1 MALTWAEH
9 LSVGNAVIDSD
20 HRNLM
25 VVVNS
30 VESAIGTRNRA
41 ALTKSFELLDTY
53 MDLHFRNEEK
63 IAEAIKFP
71 FAQSR
76 FEHRQLMHEMRYMKE
91 KLESDFSHWPDRL
104 LDQYSR
110 FLDGWMT
117 DHIIKTDMKMKPA
130 LQAYPYAFCPD
141 SQNPVK
147 SVDE

>member
-1 MALTWAEH
+1 MALIWAEH

-20 HRNLM
+20 HKNLM

-30 VESAIGTRNRA
+30 VEAAIGTRNRA
-41 ALTKSFELLDTY
+41 ALEKSFELLDTY

-63 IAEAIKFP
+63 IAEVIKFP

-91 KLESDFSHWPDRL
+91 KLVSDFSHWPDRL
-104 LDQYSR
+104 VDQYSR

-117 DHIIKTDMKMKPA
+117 EHIIKTDMRMKPA
-130 LQAYPYAFCPD
+130 LQAYPYDFCPD
-141 SQNPVK
+141 S
-147 SVDE
+147 